1 MSRSSSPTRPGTEY
15 RTSHYEFR
23 VVDVP
28 REASRADVRQLLT
41 EQAEYGRWELA
52 RTRIYTG
59 GARKVWLRRRTMR
72 VPSTLSVL

>member
-1 MSRSSSPTRPGTEY
+1 MVWYTPEPQVKSGQQRA
-15 RTSHYEFR
+15 SHYEFR

-28 REASRADVRQLLT
+28 RDASRADVRQLLT

-52 RTRIYTG
+52 RTRVYEG

-72 VPSTLSVL
+72 VASTL

>member
-1 MSRSSSPTRPGTEY
+1 MNRNDTQRRTE
-15 RTSHYEFR
+15 RRATASHFEFR

-28 REASRADVRQLLT
+28 RGASRSEVRQLLT

-52 RTRIYTG
+52 RTRIYIG

-72 VPSTLSVL
+72 VPSTL